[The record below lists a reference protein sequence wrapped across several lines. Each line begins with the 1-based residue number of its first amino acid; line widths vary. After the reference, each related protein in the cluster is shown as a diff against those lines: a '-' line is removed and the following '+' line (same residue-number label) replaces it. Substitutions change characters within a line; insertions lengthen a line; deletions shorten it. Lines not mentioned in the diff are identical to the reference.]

1 MKDAELL
8 EQLEEIIRQLG
19 IELVWDDGEFKGGI
33 CTIEGKQLFLMNRIL
48 PSSQKVEI
56 LCCELSSLDLSQ
68 IFILPRVRQRIE
80 QARKPTLP
88 ARSRN
93 ERDRGVQQRGE
104 GAGSYQDLE
113 TSTTTDSMR
122 SPASSVSSAV
132 DRIRR

>member
-8 EQLEEIIRQLG
+8 EQLEEIVRQLG
-19 IELVWDDGEFKGGI
+19 IELVWDDGEFRGGI
-33 CTIEGKQLFLMNRIL
+33 CRVEGRQLFLMNRIL

-80 QARKPTLP
+80 QARKPTRP
-88 ARSRN
+88 ATSRN
-93 ERDRGVQQRGE
+93 QRDRGLQQRGE
-104 GAGSYQDLE
+104 GVGSYQDLE

>member
-80 QARKPTLP
+80 QARKP
-88 ARSRN
+88 A
-93 ERDRGVQQRGE
+93 
-104 GAGSYQDLE
+104 
-113 TSTTTDSMR
+113 
-122 SPASSVSSAV
+122 
-132 DRIRR
+132 